1 LTYSMNIYYEIGSHG
16 PVILMFLSI
25 YLLSN
30 KSNLLFYYLIGYIIE
45 IILNIVLKGIIKEPR
60 PCFNNKEF
68 NLAVKN
74 NKRFVFKDGL
84 PFDLFGMPSGHAS
97 SVMFSTIFVYLALRK
112 TNWLYVYLLISAITI
127 SQRFVYKY
135 HTISQLIVGVFVG
148 SLFSYLM
155 FQLAEKKLKGLIR
168 EKPDDNGPI

>member
-1 LTYSMNIYYEIGSHG
+1 MNIYYEIGSHG

>member
-1 LTYSMNIYYEIGSHG
+1 
-16 PVILMFLSI
+16 MFLSI